1 MGQHMAQG
9 AGVDAVAKARV
20 AAPAGPSQANQVL
33 AMAVGFLRDWLG
45 TMRGPHRCTVAGCPI
60 LMFFNRRLVMKQLIM
75 GAAISVFAATAFAH
89 GCPGEMRAIDAK
101 MPTAKLSAADMS
113 KAKALRE
120 EGEKLHKEGKHTE
133 SMKALAE
140 AKKLLGV

>member
-1 MGQHMAQG
+1 ML
-9 AGVDAVAKARV
+9 
-20 AAPAGPSQANQVL
+20 VL
-33 AMAVGFLRDWLG
+33 HFLEI
-45 TMRGPHRCTVAGCPI
+45 A
-60 LMFFNRRLVMKQLIM
+60 MKQLVLGSM
-75 GAAISVFAATAFAH
+75 MMFFAAMASAH

-101 MPTAKLSAADMS
+101 VPTANLSAADMS
-113 KAKALRE
+113 KVKALRE

>member
-1 MGQHMAQG
+1 MLVFQFLGIAMKKLVVGSMMMFFA
-9 AGVDAVAKARV
+9 
-20 AAPAGPSQANQVL
+20 
-33 AMAVGFLRDWLG
+33 AMA
-45 TMRGPHRCTVAGCPI
+45 
-60 LMFFNRRLVMKQLIM
+60 
-75 GAAISVFAATAFAH
+75 SAH

-101 MPTAKLSAADMS
+101 VPTANLPAADMS
-113 KAKALRE
+113 KVKALRE

>member
-1 MGQHMAQG
+1 MFHFLETAM
-9 AGVDAVAKARV
+9 KLL
-20 AAPAGPSQANQVL
+20 VL
-33 AMAVGFLRDWLG
+33 GSMMMFFAAMA
-45 TMRGPHRCTVAGCPI
+45 
-60 LMFFNRRLVMKQLIM
+60 
-75 GAAISVFAATAFAH
+75 SAH

-101 MPTAKLSAADMS
+101 VPTASLPAADMS
-113 KAKALRE
+113 KVKALRE

>member
-1 MGQHMAQG
+1 MKHL
-9 AGVDAVAKARV
+9 
-20 AAPAGPSQANQVL
+20 VL
-33 AMAVGFLRDWLG
+33 GS
-45 TMRGPHRCTVAGCPI
+45 
-60 LMFFNRRLVMKQLIM
+60 MFVM
-75 GAAISVFAATAFAH
+75 FAATASAH

-101 MPTAKLSAADMS
+101 MPTAKLPAADMS
-113 KAKALRE
+113 KVKALRE

>member
-1 MGQHMAQG
+1 
-9 AGVDAVAKARV
+9 
-20 AAPAGPSQANQVL
+20 
-33 AMAVGFLRDWLG
+33 
-45 TMRGPHRCTVAGCPI
+45 
-60 LMFFNRRLVMKQLIM
+60 MKQLVLGSMMMIFSAM
-75 GAAISVFAATAFAH
+75 ALAH

-101 MPTAKLSAADMS
+101 LPTANLPAAEMS
-113 KAKALRE
+113 KVKALRE

>member
-1 MGQHMAQG
+1 MLVAQLLEI
-9 AGVDAVAKARV
+9 A
-20 AAPAGPSQANQVL
+20 
-33 AMAVGFLRDWLG
+33 
-45 TMRGPHRCTVAGCPI
+45 
-60 LMFFNRRLVMKQLIM
+60 MKQLVLASM
-75 GAAISVFAATAFAH
+75 MMFFATMASAH

-101 MPTAKLSAADMS
+101 VPTANLPAADMS
-113 KAKALRE
+113 KVKALRE

>member
-1 MGQHMAQG
+1 MKHL
-9 AGVDAVAKARV
+9 
-20 AAPAGPSQANQVL
+20 VL
-33 AMAVGFLRDWLG
+33 GS
-45 TMRGPHRCTVAGCPI
+45 
-60 LMFFNRRLVMKQLIM
+60 MFVF
-75 GAAISVFAATAFAH
+75 FAATASAH

-101 MPTAKLSAADMS
+101 MPSATLPAADMS
-113 KAKALRE
+113 KVKALCE

>member
-1 MGQHMAQG
+1 MVQFLE
-9 AGVDAVAKARV
+9 
-20 AAPAGPSQANQVL
+20 AA
-33 AMAVGFLRDWLG
+33 
-45 TMRGPHRCTVAGCPI
+45 
-60 LMFFNRRLVMKQLIM
+60 MKQLVLGSM
-75 GAAISVFAATAFAH
+75 MMFFAAMASAH

-101 MPTAKLSAADMS
+101 VPTANLSAADMS
-113 KAKALRE
+113 KVKALRE

>member
-1 MGQHMAQG
+1 MLMLHFLETAM
-9 AGVDAVAKARV
+9 KLL
-20 AAPAGPSQANQVL
+20 VL
-33 AMAVGFLRDWLG
+33 GSMMMFFSAMA
-45 TMRGPHRCTVAGCPI
+45 
-60 LMFFNRRLVMKQLIM
+60 
-75 GAAISVFAATAFAH
+75 SAH

-101 MPTAKLSAADMS
+101 VPTASLPAADMS
-113 KAKALRE
+113 KVKALRE

>member
-1 MGQHMAQG
+1 MKKLVVGSMMMFFA
-9 AGVDAVAKARV
+9 
-20 AAPAGPSQANQVL
+20 
-33 AMAVGFLRDWLG
+33 AMA
-45 TMRGPHRCTVAGCPI
+45 
-60 LMFFNRRLVMKQLIM
+60 
-75 GAAISVFAATAFAH
+75 SAH

-101 MPTAKLSAADMS
+101 VPTANLPAADMS
-113 KAKALRE
+113 KVKALRE